1 MDRRGEEGDRQFVRV
16 NEGRSQAA
24 AAITLLLHLV
34 LIGILYEASHFTIM
48 RESADNVASILLL
61 PFRPTTPE
69 KRDLRDPHA
78 RYSAAPANARS
89 RTSPHAE
96 TPPSLPAADSSEKP
110 PSSAG
115 TTTTIAPDIATIIE
129 NSRDDLRKLDG
140 EWRKQHRKLL
150 ELPPDSVQSKLE
162 KGFSAAGAPIV
173 YRTETTQTQ
182 DGRLVTKVFSSFGV
196 MCYITRGG
204 GDLDGRD
211 AAGIRADSVK
221 AVSCSK

>member
-34 LIGILYEASHFTIM
+34 LIGILYEASHFTIL
-48 RESADNVASILLL
+48 RESAENLVSIPLI
-61 PFRPTTPE
+61 PFRHTDPE
-69 KRDLRDPHA
+69 KRDLHA
-78 RYSAAPANARS
+78 RRSAAPANAPS

-96 TPPSLPAADSSEKP
+96 PPPAPPAADNPDKP
-110 PSSAG
+110 LSSARA
-115 TTTTIAPDIATIIE
+115 TTTAAPDIATIIE

-140 EWRKQHRKLL
+140 EWRKQHRKPL
-150 ELPPDSVQSKLE
+150 EPPHDSVQSKLE
-162 KGFSAAGAPIV
+162 NGIAAAGAPIV